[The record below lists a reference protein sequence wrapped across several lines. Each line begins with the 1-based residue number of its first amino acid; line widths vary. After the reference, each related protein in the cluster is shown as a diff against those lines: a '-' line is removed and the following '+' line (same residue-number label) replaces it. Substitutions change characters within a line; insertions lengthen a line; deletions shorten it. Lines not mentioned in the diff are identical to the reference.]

1 MLLLVRANRI
11 ELAVPPLL
19 PTEEILLECLLAP
32 FALMDEI
39 MAGRWPNAS
48 TPEGADAANTHA
60 AARVLVVR
68 RDFRRMVERWFGL
81 LEEVISLG
89 LCERGCKFWQKVKKV
104 ESGDRSGF
112 SLEHE
117 QRSPYVGIS
126 TCLRSDKMG

>member
-1 MLLLVRANRI
+1 MLLVRATRV
-11 ELAVPPLL
+11 ELAVLPP
-19 PTEEILLECLLAP
+19 PKEEILLECLLAP

-48 TPEGADAANTHA
+48 TPDGADAANAHA
-60 AARVLVVR
+60 AAMVLVVR

-81 LEEVISLG
+81 LEEVISWV
-89 LCERGCKFWQKVKKV
+89 CARESCKFWQKVKKV

-126 TCLRSDKMG
+126 TFLRSMEFG

>member
-1 MLLLVRANRI
+1 
-11 ELAVPPLL
+11 
-19 PTEEILLECLLAP
+19 
-32 FALMDEI
+32 MDEI

-60 AARVLVVR
+60 AAMVLVVR

-81 LEEVISLG
+81 LVEEVISWG
-89 LCERGCKFWQKVKKV
+89 LCESEILAKSEKV

-126 TCLRSDKMG
+126 TFLRSNKLGDW